1 MKPNFPAPQFNLKIM
16 LHHQE
21 WPESHSCS
29 MYVTK
34 IKTQFYVQRERERQH
49 RPALSQSLIKIYVCS
64 KIRKTRWQKFIL
76 STKITTTVG
85 THKHTYTKSMLT
97 RTHIHNIC
105 TMYSEWYSS
114 KKEEDT
120 VKRQH
125 TYDDGE
131 EMFSFC
137 EN

>member
-1 MKPNFPAPQFNLKIM
+1 MA
-16 LHHQE
+16 
-21 WPESHSCS
+21 
-29 MYVTK
+29 
-34 IKTQFYVQRERERQH
+34 
-49 RPALSQSLIKIYVCS
+49 KIYS
-64 KIRKTRWQKFIL
+64 LHQNYNHRRHTQ
-76 STKITTTVG
+76 

-131 EMFSFC
+131 DDDEDEEMFSFC